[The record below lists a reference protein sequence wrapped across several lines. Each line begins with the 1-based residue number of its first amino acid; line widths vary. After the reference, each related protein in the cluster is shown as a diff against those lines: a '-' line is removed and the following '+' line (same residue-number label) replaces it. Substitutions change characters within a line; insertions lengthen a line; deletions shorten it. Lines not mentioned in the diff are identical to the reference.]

1 MKKYLNQYE
10 KDTWIILLL
19 ATVHLDEN
27 VTVFSRHLNSEEVR
41 KLKTAS
47 TFIKNAYSS
56 MSSRLD
62 HKSKKQMTNYIKQ
75 NDIKVLS
82 KEHSKVQEDKL
93 EGKMIVNTDTVEKLT
108 SSMCSQFC
116 KNCTTE
122 HTECDLYGIFDDLR
136 MDGFNLFENC
146 PYSFRDKEDDTI
158 EKKKKKSRRY
168 MKKHDN
174 RYDDDEDVYEY
185 NFKIKNIKGR

>member
-1 MKKYLNQYE
+1 
-10 KDTWIILLL
+10 
-19 ATVHLDEN
+19 
-27 VTVFSRHLNSEEVR
+27 
-41 KLKTAS
+41 
-47 TFIKNAYSS
+47 
-56 MSSRLD
+56 
-62 HKSKKQMTNYIKQ
+62 
-75 NDIKVLS
+75 
-82 KEHSKVQEDKL
+82 
-93 EGKMIVNTDTVEKLT
+93 
-108 SSMCSQFC
+108 MCSQFC

-146 PYSFRDKEDDTI
+146 PYSFKEKEDSTD
-158 EKKKKKSRRY
+158 KKKKKSRRY